1 MPQHTEIGDAI
12 LARLDTIIELL
23 TRQAQLPD
31 QTQKKVPPE
40 PTAEF
45 LDAYK
50 RVVRDLTGYLDRQAA
65 AGHSLSARELERR
78 WPKLRGGLPISGRTL
93 RAILR
98 RAIQEGDL
106 RRAPL
111 GWLSAPPDR

>member
-1 MPQHTEIGDAI
+1 MPQNTETGEAI

-23 TRQAQLPD
+23 RQPQRSEQP
-31 QTQKKVPPE
+31 QKDGSAE
-40 PTAEF
+40 PTPEF

-65 AGHSLSARELERR
+65 AGHLVSAREIERR
-78 WPKLRGGLPISGRTL
+78 WPKLRGGLSISGRTL